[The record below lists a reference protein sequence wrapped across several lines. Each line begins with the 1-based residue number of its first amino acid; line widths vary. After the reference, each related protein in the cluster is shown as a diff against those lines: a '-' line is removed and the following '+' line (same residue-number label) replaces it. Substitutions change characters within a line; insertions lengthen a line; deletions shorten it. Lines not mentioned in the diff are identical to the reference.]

1 MRVHLAY
8 ADQNEEFGRAFPL
21 NGMDGTAVRRLTLS
35 DWGDDWYLVE
45 LERTF
50 EYKGTPHDCVLV
62 RSRWLG
68 KSLGGNAMTPVFILL
83 LRDRTALDK
92 SIAESK
98 DFDQAAWGI
107 ATTLPDKLAKDPA

>member
-1 MRVHLAY
+1 MIGTLWNWSA
-8 ADQNEEFGRAFPL
+8 PL
-21 NGMDGTAVRRLTLS
+21 NIRGRRTIACWFVRV
-35 DWGDDWYLVE
+35 G
-45 LERTF
+45 
-50 EYKGTPHDCVLV
+50 
-62 RSRWLG
+62 LG
-68 KSLGGNAMTPVFILL
+68 ESLGGDAMTPVFILL